1 MHVKTI
7 STPQE
12 LHFDL
17 PISPEL
23 SRQVESHRNLI
34 KDIISGKSNKKL
46 IVVGPCSIHDPG
58 QAIIY
63 GKYLKEL
70 QKHVSDKY
78 LLVMRVYFEKPRT
91 TVGWKGLV
99 NDPELNGSFNIDEG
113 LRIARHLCLELLNL
127 GLPLAT
133 EVLDPFTIKYLSGIF
148 SWVAIG
154 ARTTESQTHRE
165 IASGLPMAVGFKNS
179 TSGDIQVA
187 LDAIKSAAFPHSYLG
202 IDMNGVISKIYAN
215 GNQNTHVILRGGKIG
230 KEYKTNYSK
239 EYIDSLDIPVMVD
252 CSHSNCEGDFK
263 KQIEVAKEAIKSKN
277 TFGLMIESNLEEGN
291 QKISKNL
298 LWGVSITDPCIGI
311 LDTTNLIMEL

>member
-12 LHFDL
+12 LHDEL
-17 PISPEL
+17 PISDEL
-23 SRQVESHRNLI
+23 KQQVENHRQEV
-34 KDIISGKSNKKL
+34 KDIISGVSSKKL
-46 IVVGPCSIHDPG
+46 IVVGPCSIHDPA
-58 QAIIY
+58 QAVIY
-63 GKYLKEL
+63 GQYLKRL
-70 QKHVSDKY
+70 QNHIGDKC

-99 NDPELNGSFNIDEG
+99 NDPELNGSFNMDEG
-113 LRIARHLCLELLNL
+113 LRIARHLCIELLNL

-148 SWVAIG
+148 SWTAIG

-187 LDAIKSAAFPHSYLG
+187 LDAMKSSAFPHSYLG
-202 IDMNGVISKIYAN
+202 INMDGVISKIYAS
-215 GNQNTHVILRGGKIG
+215 GNLNTHIILRGGKIG

-239 EYIDSLDIPVMVD
+239 EYIESLEIPVMVD
-252 CSHSNCEGDFK
+252 CSHANCEGNFK
-263 KQIEVAKEAIKSKN
+263 NQINVAKEAIKAKN
-277 TFGLMIESNLEEGN
+277 TFGLMIESNLIEGN
-291 QKISKNL
+291 QKISDNL
-298 LWGVSITDPCIGI
+298 LWGVSITDPCIDI
-311 LDTTNLIMEL
+311 FDTAQLIVDL